1 MIKVSIIVPVYNIER
16 LLPRCID
23 SILAQTYKDFELILV
38 DDGSPDNSGK
48 ICDEYAGTDKRIK
61 VVHKQNGGVSSA
73 RNAGLDQAVGE
84 FIMFCDSDDSV
95 EPCWCEKM
103 LTLFESEHIDL
114 GLCGYSMV
122 DAETNAN
129 VGNKILSDEEI
140 SIYNRN
146 EVFEF
151 RKAQV
156 IECVWNKIFRKK
168 IIDDFSLRFDES
180 LSYGEDFLFVMKYIQ
195 SAKGDFAFYNTALY
209 DYAIGMSE
217 SLSNKYI
224 DKLWSIMQY
233 IYDEFDRTLECCGVD
248 ISSIPK
254 ADYYKS
260 PIWFVIYSLNNTMS
274 KQNKSGFLK
283 KYKENAEILHSER
296 CKTAFK
302 NGSFD
307 NYNPLLARI
316 LKTRCFLLIYLFN
329 KAVEIKNGIFS
340 KKSAK
345 RIGIITI
352 NDNKNYGNR
361 LQAFAMQQYLK
372 KFGFSSE
379 DILFSNYD
387 NSFYKK
393 EKQSPILAL
402 KNALAKIPFI
412 NKLIKR
418 IKHRQDS
425 LIEIRIKAFTQFNK
439 KHIAVSKEKIKGSKV
454 SRKTRSRYD
463 YFVAGSDQIWNPT
476 FGLGTPVSYLQFT
489 PKKKR
494 IAISA
499 SFGVDEMPEQ
509 FKNQARHYLDG
520 MHFISV
526 REETGRQIV
535 RELTGNDCEVFL
547 DPTMLVS
554 PDVYSPLLESAKAVL
569 PENYVLCFFLG
580 ELSDKRKSFIER
592 FAAEKGCQTV
602 YLNSPDYPE
611 QFVYD
616 PCDFLKAIKNCRYF
630 FTDSFHGCVFSILF
644 QRQLFAMEREGKTVK
659 MSGRIRTLFEK
670 FGLTDRLVCE
680 DDTLPEPI
688 SETRFEKIFA
698 ILENERKRTTDIL
711 SQILK

>member
-1 MIKVSIIVPVYNIER
+1 MAEISIIVPVYKAEKYLN
-16 LLPRCID
+16 RCID
-23 SILAQTYKDFELILV
+23 SLLAQTYTDFELILV
-38 DDGSPDNSGK
+38 DDGSPDKSGK
-48 ICDEYAGTDKRIK
+48 ICDDYAAKDSRIK
-61 VVHKQNGGVSSA
+61 VIHKENAGVSAA
-73 RNAGLDQAVGE
+73 RNSGLDASGGKY
-84 FIMFCDSDDSV
+84 IMFCDSDDFV
-95 EPCWCEKM
+95 EPCWCECM
-103 LTLFESEHIDL
+103 IRQFDNTDIDL
-114 GLCGYSMV
+114 GICSF
-122 DAETNAN
+122 
-129 VGNKILSDEEI
+129 EI
-140 SIYNRN
+140 IRNQTKTGENGLMFSKERIKNYNRN
-146 EVFEF
+146 QIFEL

-156 IECVWNKIFRKK
+156 IEYVWNKIFKKK
-168 IIDDFSLRFDES
+168 IIDDFSLRFDEN
-180 LSYGEDFLFVMKYIQ
+180 LLYGEDFIFVMEYIRD
-195 SAKGDFAFYNTALY
+195 SAGSFACYEFPIYNYTV
-209 DYAIGMSE
+209 GSSE
-217 SLSNKYI
+217 SLTNKYI
-224 DKLWSIMQY
+224 ENKWDIIQYTYDQFDK
-233 IYDEFDRTLECCGVD
+233 TLECCGVD

-274 KQNKSGFLK
+274 KQNKSSFWE
-283 KYKENAEILHSER
+283 KYKANAKILHSER

-307 NYNPLLARI
+307 NYHPVYAKI

-379 DILFSNYD
+379 DILFTYD
-387 NSFYKK
+387 NSF
-393 EKQSPILAL
+393 QSPILAL
-402 KNALAKIPFI
+402 KNALVKIPFI
-412 NKLIKR
+412 NKLVKK

-463 YFVAGSDQIWNPT
+463 YYVAGSDQIWNPT
-476 FGLGTPVSYLQFT
+476 FGLGTPVSYLQFA

-499 SFGVDEMPEQ
+499 SFGVDEMPER

-580 ELSDKRKSFIER
+580 ELSDKRKGFIER

-602 YLNSPDYPE
+602 YLNSPDNPE
-611 QFVYD
+611 QFVCD
-616 PCDFLKAIKNCRYF
+616 PCDFLKAIKNCRYL

-644 QRQLFAMEREGKTVK
+644 QRQLFAMEREGKIVK
-659 MSGRIRTLFEK
+659 MSGRIRTLFDK

-680 DDTLPEPI
+680 DDTLPEPV
-688 SETRFEKIFA
+688 SKERFEKIFA